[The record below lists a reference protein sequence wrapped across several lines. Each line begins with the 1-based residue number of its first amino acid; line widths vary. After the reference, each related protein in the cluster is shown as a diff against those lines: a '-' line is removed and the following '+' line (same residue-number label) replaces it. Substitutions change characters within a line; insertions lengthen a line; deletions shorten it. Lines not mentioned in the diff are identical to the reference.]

1 MKSNKVFEEIRL
13 TVVGDWIPPQLVGA
27 LALQRAEVPEVPVR
41 LTEAQLVGEE
51 PNLVLS
57 TSNRIPP
64 GQSKEAI
71 WFDTLGVAL
80 AKRSHL
86 LAYPEVPCS
95 EISPQQVIHAQGII
109 DAKEPWHAEMRR
121 LFLIAQETSEPAA
134 PTFDLAM
141 TLVAAGYGI
150 AIAPMTRLFHYER
163 HGLTVRPLQGKPS
176 VVLAYLC
183 YPLRPLSEV
192 ETQFV
197 RRLGSAA

>member
-109 DAKEPWHAEMRR
+109 DAKEPWPAEMRR

-134 PTFDLAM
+134 HEATVRRRESRQAQELALNLLKPLLKHRWRVAWLRC
-141 TLVAAGYGI
+141 LVA
-150 AIAPMTRLFHYER
+150 
-163 HGLTVRPLQGKPS
+163 
-176 VVLAYLC
+176 
-183 YPLRPLSEV
+183 LRN
-192 ETQFV
+192 V
-197 RRLGSAA
+197 RRVAPGA

>member
-1 MKSNKVFEEIRL
+1 MKSSKVFEEIRL

-80 AKRSHL
+80 A
-86 LAYPEVPCS
+86 
-95 EISPQQVIHAQGII
+95 
-109 DAKEPWHAEMRR
+109 
-121 LFLIAQETSEPAA
+121 
-134 PTFDLAM
+134 
-141 TLVAAGYGI
+141 
-150 AIAPMTRLFHYER
+150 
-163 HGLTVRPLQGKPS
+163 
-176 VVLAYLC
+176 
-183 YPLRPLSEV
+183 
-192 ETQFV
+192 
-197 RRLGSAA
+197 

>member
-1 MKSNKVFEEIRL
+1 MKSSKVFEEIRL

-95 EISPQQVIHAQGII
+95 EISPQQVIHAMPGLL
-109 DAKEPWHAEMRR
+109 DVAVRSVMGAKEESDVDSFFGGGTTG
-121 LFLIAQETSEPAA
+121 FLENDVAGLDDFE
-134 PTFDLAM
+134 
-141 TLVAAGYGI
+141 LVCF
-150 AIAPMTRLFHYER
+150 LV
-163 HGLTVRPLQGKPS
+163 VRPR
-176 VVLAYLC
+176 C
-183 YPLRPLSEV
+183 
-192 ETQFV
+192 
-197 RRLGSAA
+197 

>member
-1 MKSNKVFEEIRL
+1 MKSSKVSEEIRL
-13 TVVGDWIPPQLVGA
+13 TVVGDWMPPQLVDA

-41 LTEAQLVGEE
+41 LAEAPLAGEE
-51 PNLVLS
+51 SGLVLS
-57 TSNRIPP
+57 TSNWKPTGRN
-64 GQSKEAI
+64 KKAI

-80 AKRSHL
+80 TKRSHL
-86 LAYPEVPCS
+86 LAYPEVPWS
-95 EISPQQVIHAQGII
+95 EIPSQQVIHTQAII
-109 DAKEPWHAEMRR
+109 DAQEPWPAEIRR
-121 LFLIAQETSEPAA
+121 LFQITRETSEPAA

-150 AIAPMTRLFHYER
+150 AIAPMTRLFRYER

-197 RRLGSAA
+197 RHLGSAA